1 MTQRS
6 LKGLCRMSAA
16 GLAACLTM
24 TSLPAQAGHP
34 VEERD
39 SVPMAVVPGGPFLM
53 GSRDGQGR
61 DDERPQRTVHVD
73 AFAIDTVEVTNARY
87 LTFVEA
93 TGHRHPPNPYGDGLL
108 TSAKGIERLPIVQV
122 NWHDAADYCQW
133 AGKRLP
139 TEAEWEKAARGED
152 SRLYPWGDEPPTAER
167 ANYEREWDDGKALRV
182 VGSMPGGRSPY
193 GVHDM
198 AGNAREWVQDW
209 YAPDYY
215 KQAPNR
221 NPTGPANGV
230 LKVIRGGSWR
240 SPLADIGAASRGRG
254 GFALR
259 THGTGFRCARSL
271 DQSSNPALRKAP

>member
-1 MTQRS
+1 MTHGS
-6 LKGLCRMSAA
+6 LKGLSRTLAA
-16 GLAACLTM
+16 GMTAWLVMAPLALN
-24 TSLPAQAGHP
+24 AGHP
-34 VEERD
+34 GEERD
-39 SVPMAVVPGGPFLM
+39 AVHMVVVPGGPFLM

-93 TGHRHPPNPYGDGLL
+93 TGHRHPPNPYGDGVLM
-108 TSAKGIERLPIVQV
+108 SANGVEQLPIVQV

-139 TEAEWEKAARGED
+139 TEAEWEKAARGGD
-152 SRLYPWGDEPPTAER
+152 GRLYPWGDEPPTAER

-198 AGNAREWVQDW
+198 AGNAREWTQDW

-215 KQAPNR
+215 KQAPDR
-221 NPTGPANGV
+221 NPRGPEQGV

-271 DQSSNPALRKAP
+271 DQSSDPAIRKAP